1 MAQKYGA
8 VLEVRDQFSSTIEKF
23 DSAVG
28 KSQKKAESATKKTN
42 KFGAAFKKAGK
53 MAAVG
58 AAAVGAAG
66 VAAGVAV
73 VGMSKSFASTADNID
88 KTSMKL
94 GISKRAFQEYQHA
107 MSQVGVSQDNF
118 EKGIG
123 RLNQRLGDTKKNEKY
138 RSAIQALGVETEDA
152 SGKTR
157 NADKVF
163 MDTVT
168 KLGEMED
175 STKQAA
181 RAQDIFGTRTARE
194 LMPAITAGGDAI
206 KDLRGEAHELGAVLS
221 DESVSAGVLLT
232 DTMDK
237 AQTAMKGLGNAVAS
251 KALPVVQKMLDVV
264 IKNMPT
270 IQEVFSSASSKIG
283 SVLSWVGG
291 VGKQTFTSIQS
302 FIQDNMPT
310 INRMKKSA
318 AQLGNGLMTAFQA
331 AKPTLLWLKD
341 TALPA
346 VGNAVFFVL
355 DKAISLKDYIVNNWS
370 VIGPLV
376 GGIAIAFG
384 VLKTAM
390 IVQTAVTKT
399 ITAAQWAWNIAMN
412 ANPIGLVVT
421 GIGLLIG
428 AGILLYKN
436 WDLVKEK
443 AGQLWSAISNFFGK
457 IWTKTKEIWGNVKK
471 SIGSAMDSAKTKVTN
486 FFNPLLEFVNSA
498 KSKWDNFTSSLKN
511 FKMPK
516 AVSSVINGVS
526 GAASKVKGWVD
537 GSHAT
542 GLRRVPKDGYV
553 AELHK
558 DEAVLTAQEADVYR
572 KQGLDAFSRPQTMQN
587 PARTVQTTNNTQ
599 NDNSQKNVEVHVH
612 AQDRSIR
619 DIMDELLPILKWHLA
634 NR

>member
-8 VLEVRDQFSSTIEKF
+8 VLEVKDEFSSSMQKF
-23 DSAVG
+23 NDGVS
-28 KSQKKAESATKKTN
+28 KNERKADGATKKTN
-42 KFGAAFKKAGK
+42 KFGAALKKAGK
-53 MAAVG
+53 MAAIG

-66 VAAGVAV
+66 AAAGVAV
-73 VGMSKSFASTADNID
+73 MGMSKKFAATADNID

-94 GISKRAFQEYQHA
+94 GISKTAFQEYQHA

-138 RSAIQALGVETEDA
+138 RSAIQNLGVATEDA
-152 SGKTR
+152 GGKTR

-168 KLGEMED
+168 ALGKMED

-181 RAQDIFGTRTARE
+181 VAQDIFGTRTARE

-237 AQTAMKGLGNAVAS
+237 AQTAFKGLGNVIAS
-251 KALPVVQKMLDVV
+251 KSLPMVQGMLDVV
-264 IKNMPT
+264 INNMPA
-270 IQEVFSSASSKIG
+270 IQSVIGQATSAISSAFTWIG
-283 SVLSWVGG
+283 SV
-291 VGKQTFTSIQS
+291 GKSTFTSIKG

-310 INRMKKSA
+310 INHMKNSA
-318 AQLGNGLMTAFQA
+318 VQLGDGLVTAFDK

-346 VGNAVFFVL
+346 VGDAVFFVFE
-355 DKAISLKDYIVNNWS
+355 KALQLKDYVVNNWS

-390 IVQTAVTKT
+390 VIQTAVTKT
-399 ITAAQWAWNIAMN
+399 ITAAQWAWNVAMN

-436 WDLVKEK
+436 WDTVKEK
-443 AGQLWSAISNFFGK
+443 AGQLWGAIQKFFGN
-457 IWTKTKEIWGNVKK
+457 IWTKTKEIWGNVKTA
-471 SIGSAMDSAKTKVTN
+471 IGNAMDTAKTSVSDFFSPLMN
-486 FFNPLLEFVNSA
+486 FVDSA
-498 KSKWDNFTSSLKN
+498 KSKWDSFTSSLKN

-516 AVSSVINGVS
+516 AVSAVIDGVG
-526 GAASKVKGWVD
+526 GAANKVKGWVD

-542 GLRRVPKDGYV
+542 GLSRVPKDGYV

-572 KQGLDAFSRPQTMQN
+572 KQGLDAFTQPQTMKN
-587 PARTVQTTNNTQ
+587 PARSVQTTNNTQ
-599 NDNSQKNVEVHVH
+599 NDNSQKNVEVHVY

-619 DIMDELLPILKWHLA
+619 DIMDELLPILKWHLQ
-634 NR
+634 NI